1 LTGIT
6 LHPGKQELV
15 KARLTKRLRAL
26 GLNSFDAYMEYL
38 KSDNPEGELVAM
50 IEAMTTNKTSFFREP
65 QHFDYLRRQIVP
77 GLRDRKIRVWS
88 AGCSSGEEPYST
100 AILLNEAIH
109 DFALRDISILAT
121 DLSSRMLDHARKGV
135 YDTNHLRD
143 VPPLLISKY
152 FTPLESPAIHGGD
165 DINKTSIPHR
175 KGGVKAPS
183 FLTGFTCI
191 ETSPVRRYQVIEPL
205 RRHVHFGRLNLM
217 GEWPMRG
224 PFDVIFCRN
233 VMIYFDK
240 PAQEQLVNRFWKLL
254 KPGGYLFVG
263 HSEGLVGLP
272 HEFRYVQPAI
282 YLK

>member
-1 LTGIT
+1 MDPRLAPIKLQKAQFETISQLLYQLTGIN
-6 LHPGKQELV
+6 LHPGKHELV

-38 KSDNPEGELVAM
+38 RNDHPEGELVAM

-77 GLRDRKIRVWS
+77 GLRNRKGRIWS
-88 AGCSSGEEPYST
+88 AGCSSGEEPYSI
-100 AILLNEAIH
+100 AILLNEAIQ
-109 DFALRDISILAT
+109 DFVLWDISILAT
-121 DLSSRMLDHARKGV
+121 DLSSRMLAHARKGV

-143 VPPLLISKY
+143 VPPVLISKY
-152 FTPLESPAIHGGD
+152 FT
-165 DINKTSIPHR
+165 
-175 KGGVKAPS
+175 
-183 FLTGFTCI
+183 CI
-191 ETSPVRRYQVIEPL
+191 ETRPPRLYQVVDPL

-240 PAQEQLVNRFWKLL
+240 SAQEQLVDRFWRLL

-263 HSEGLVGLP
+263 HAEGLVSLS
-272 HEFRYVQPAI
+272 HQFRYVHPAI
-282 YLK
+282 YVK